1 MTGRFAARHVSHKGS
16 ITVHAD
22 RARTLDLFTPE
33 GEREWVPGWSPEYL
47 FRAGGGD
54 EIDTVFRTAMPAASG
69 GPTGNEETL
78 WIVLDHDR
86 DEGTASYARITPGS
100 RLGTVT
106 VAVEPI
112 DETSCW
118 VEICYELT
126 GLSPEGNAVLARFDA
141 RAFRAMLA
149 EWEERIGRVLGVPAA
164 R

>member
-54 EIDTVFRTAMPAASG
+54 EIDTVFRTAHG
-69 GPTGNEETL
+69 DEETL